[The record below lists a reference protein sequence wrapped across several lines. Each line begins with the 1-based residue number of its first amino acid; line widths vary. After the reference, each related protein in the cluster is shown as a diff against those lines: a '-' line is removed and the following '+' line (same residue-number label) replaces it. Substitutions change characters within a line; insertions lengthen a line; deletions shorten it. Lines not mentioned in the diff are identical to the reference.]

1 MLSSSPQTLIFFSKT
16 SGQYWQVLGGPVS
29 GLSIVTGKA
38 VLGTHTMEV
47 TVYHRRESQ
56 SYVPLAHSCS
66 AFTITG
72 KDLGRGKARCRAVR
86 DGEAWPDW
94 KGERGRGK
102 EELVCN
108 LKRAEPGRPGQRNV
122 GLESGKSQSA

>member
-1 MLSSSPQTLIFFSKT
+1 M
-16 SGQYWQVLGGPVS
+16 S

-38 VLGTHTMEV
+38 MLGTHTMEV

-72 KDLGRGKARCRAVR
+72 KDLGMGKGISHRTVK
-86 DGEAWPDW
+86 DGEGWPD
-94 KGERGRGK
+94 
-102 EELVCN
+102 
-108 LKRAEPGRPGQRNV
+108 Q
-122 GLESGKSQSA
+122 

>member
-1 MLSSSPQTLIFFSKT
+1 M
-16 SGQYWQVLGGPVS
+16 S

-38 VLGTHTMEV
+38 MLGTHTMEV

-72 KDLGRGKARCRAVR
+72 KDLGRSKASCRAE

-94 KGERGRGK
+94 KGERGKGK
-102 EELVCN
+102 
-108 LKRAEPGRPGQRNV
+108 K
-122 GLESGKSQSA
+122 K